1 MSDVCRKPCKD
12 AGDVI
17 AGMIAMVNG
26 AAVLEYGNHLPFSV
40 CLNEDGRLIADMGY
54 PEPVAKPRGFA
65 SSQ

>member
-40 CLNEDGRLIADMGY
+40 CLNQGGRLMAVM
-54 PEPVAKPRGFA
+54 K
-65 SSQ
+65 SSLSKRTRHSCYS